1 MTGTGVTGTGV
12 TGTGVTGTGVTDTDA
27 GNEADALGAVD
38 RIIDDFA
45 HHRRDAYFAGFA
57 PDATFLFHN
66 VDHRLE
72 SREAY
77 EKLWADWENEG
88 FQVLSC
94 SSTNRRIQLF
104 GSIAVFSHDVETKA
118 KLAGVAETSRERETV
133 VLGLTDGV
141 WLGIHEHLSA
151 RE

>member
-12 TGTGVTGTGVTDTDA
+12 TGAGVTDTDA
-27 GNEADALGAVD
+27 GNEADALSAVD

-118 KLAGVAETSRERETV
+118 KLAGVAETSRERETI
-133 VLGLTDGV
+133 VLGFTDGV

>member
-1 MTGTGVTGTGV
+1 M
-12 TGTGVTGTGVTDTDA
+12 TDTGMTDTGMTDA
-27 GNEADALGAVD
+27 AAGTEADALAAAD
-38 RIIDDFA
+38 RIIDDFS

-72 SREAY
+72 SRQAY
-77 EKLWADWENEG
+77 ETLWTDWEGEG

-118 KLAGVAETSRERETV
+118 ELAGTAETSRERETI

>member
-1 MTGTGVTGTGV
+1 MTDSGINDTGI
-12 TGTGVTGTGVTDTDA
+12 TDTGMPDPAA
-27 GNEADALGAVD
+27 GNEADALSAVD
-38 RIIDDFA
+38 RIIDNFA

-72 SREAY
+72 SRQAY
-77 EKLWADWENEG
+77 ETLWADWESEG

-104 GSIAVFSHDVETKA
+104 GSIAVFSHDVETKV
-118 KLAGVAETSRERETV
+118 KLAGVAETSRERESI
-133 VLGLTDGV
+133 VLGLIDGV
-141 WLGIHEHLSA
+141 WLGIHEHLST

>member
-1 MTGTGVTGTGV
+1 MTDTGMIDAGMTGTG
-12 TGTGVTGTGVTDTDA
+12 A
-27 GNEADALGAVD
+27 GKEADALTAVD

-57 PDATFLFHN
+57 PDATFLFHS

-72 SREAY
+72 SRQAY
-77 EKLWADWENEG
+77 ETLWADWESEG
-88 FQVLSC
+88 FRVLSC

-104 GSIAVFSHDVETKA
+104 GSIAVFSHDVETEA
-118 KLAGVAETSRERETV
+118 KLAGVAETSRERETI
-133 VLGLTDGV
+133 VLGLIDGV

>member
-12 TGTGVTGTGVTDTDA
+12 TVTGVTDTDA
-27 GNEADALGAVD
+27 GTEADALSAVD

-72 SREAY
+72 SRGAY
-77 EKLWADWENEG
+77 EELWADWENEG

-118 KLAGVAETSRERETV
+118 KLAGVAETSRERETI
-133 VLGLTDGV
+133 VLGFTDGV

>member
-1 MTGTGVTGTGV
+1 MTDSGMTDSGMTGSGIN
-12 TGTGVTGTGVTDTDA
+12 DTDA
-27 GNEADALGAVD
+27 VNEADALGAVD
-38 RIIDDFA
+38 RIIDNFA

-72 SREAY
+72 SRQAY
-77 EKLWADWENEG
+77 ETLWADWESEG
-88 FQVLSC
+88 FQVLFC

-104 GSIAVFSHDVETKA
+104 GSIAVFSHDVETNA
-118 KLAGVAETSRERETV
+118 KLAGVAETSRERETI

>member
-1 MTGTGVTGTGV
+1 MTDSGMTDSGMTDSAAGT
-12 TGTGVTGTGVTDTDA
+12 
-27 GNEADALGAVD
+27 EADALGAVD

-45 HHRRDAYFAGFA
+45 HHRRDAYFASFA

-72 SREAY
+72 SRQAY
-77 EKLWADWENEG
+77 ETLWADWESEG

-104 GSIAVFSHDVETKA
+104 GSIAVFSHDVETKV
-118 KLAGVAETSRERETV
+118 KLAGVAETSRERESI
-133 VLGLTDGV
+133 VLGLIDGV
-141 WLGIHEHLSA
+141 WLGIHEHLST